1 MKDIK
6 TSGYQVDETS
16 GRQDVG
22 RNGFKL
28 LRSILLLAVLLV
40 VLDIVYRYTF
50 YDRDLREGCTLME
63 RSLKP
68 VGEQADIAYLGESS
82 NHTVAEDEED
92 KRFISDM
99 LQDLMPSHR
108 VCNMDKDACHAGIYY
123 DILRNIPKDNPVK
136 VAVVTV
142 NLRSFSAEWLYS
154 SLEVPLQKEQV
165 YMRRA
170 PALYKRML
178 LAFKGYAHWS
188 EDERD
193 TKVRKALRHQG
204 FDPVAGVPYSTAAEW
219 DKALYDSLS
228 AVGADEVTISMATH
242 YVKAFACKIDDKNPR
257 IRDLDRIVKL
267 CKQRGWMPVFLILP
281 DNEEQMTELVDPGL
295 VELLRRNGNFIDQ
308 RYRSQGVT
316 VVNCQGMVAD
326 ADFRD
331 RDFPTE
337 HYRQAGRQAIAYAL
351 YNALYSTPWELHN
364 PYTEETVRIN
374 HLK

>member
-6 TSGYQVDETS
+6 TSRHQDIETS

-22 RNGFKL
+22 HNGFKL

-82 NHTVAEDEED
+82 NHTVAEDEDD

-193 TKVRKALRHQG
+193 AKVRKALRHQG
-204 FDPVAGVPYSTAAEW
+204 FDPVAGVQYSTAAEW

-228 AVGADEVTISMATH
+228 AAGADEVTISMSTH

-281 DNEEQMTELVDPGL
+281 DNEEQMTELVGPGL

-316 VVNCQGMVAD
+316 VVNCQGMVSD

-364 PYTEETVRIN
+364 PYTEETVRIK

>member
-6 TSGYQVDETS
+6 TSRHQDIEKS
-16 GRQDVG
+16 ARQDVG

-165 YMRRA
+165 FMRCA

-188 EDERD
+188 EKEREE
-193 TKVRKALRHQG
+193 KVKHALRHQG
-204 FDPVAGVPYSTAAEW
+204 FDPVEGVPYRTAAEW
-219 DKALYDSLS
+219 DKALYNSMT
-228 AVGADEVTISMATH
+228 AAGVDETSVSMATH
-242 YVKAFACKIDDKNPR
+242 YVKAFACKIDDRNPR

-267 CKQRGWMPVFLILP
+267 CKRRGWMPIFLILP
-281 DNEEQMTELVDPGL
+281 DNEEQMAELVGPGL
-295 VELLRRNGNFIDQ
+295 VELLRRNGNYIEQ
-308 RYRSQGVT
+308 RYSQQGVT
-316 VVNCQGMVAD
+316 VVNCQGMVPD
-326 ADFRD
+326 AEFRD